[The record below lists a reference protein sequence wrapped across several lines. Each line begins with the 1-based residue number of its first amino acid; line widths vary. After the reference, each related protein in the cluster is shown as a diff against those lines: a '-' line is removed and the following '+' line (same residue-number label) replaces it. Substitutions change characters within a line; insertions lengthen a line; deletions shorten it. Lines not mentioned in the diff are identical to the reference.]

1 MDTLR
6 LNVPKSSYVIQQNIC
21 VFMCASMSPIGHSR
35 PLCTALSVR
44 NLQLGNRLSFSADA
58 RTISG
63 ELDPLKVFLYHH
75 HISNPN
81 NTV

>member
-35 PLCTALSVR
+35 PLCTDPSVR
-44 NLQLGNRLSFSADA
+44 TLCNYTTCDDA
-58 RTISG
+58 G
-63 ELDPLKVFLYHH
+63 MED
-75 HISNPN
+75 
-81 NTV
+81 TVEIV